1 MHKLHNEGCL
11 NNYRKDKLLESV
23 TEINSATLVLSAISV
38 ETTLLIVHGSVW
50 YAFYN
55 IKVKHFT
62 FVAVRGCVL
71 EDTISVASS
80 AMENSHTENTKWL
93 TKAWLTSHTS
103 GKHAYDRGFLCLCS
117 KV

>member
-55 IKVKHFT
+55 IKVKH
-62 FVAVRGCVL
+62 ALHICRCAWVRAWGYHL
-71 EDTISVASS
+71 RSLF
-80 AMENSHTENTKWL
+80 SHGE
-93 TKAWLTSHTS
+93 
-103 GKHAYDRGFLCLCS
+103 
-117 KV
+117 